1 MSSSKHNQE
10 VLDKFIDNNIDEH
23 EEMLA
28 DLRRKEDQE
37 LEQQAEQ
44 DSNEAESH
52 EQHSN

>member
-28 DLRRKEDQE
+28 DLRRKEEQE
-37 LEQQAEQ
+37 A
-44 DSNEAESH
+44 
-52 EQHSN
+52 HSLGEHRDCKDEHTN